1 MIKLEKEPTSTSPHI
16 LLDSEMGKFLIE
28 GKSFPEDSKHFFQ
41 STIEWIKEYKLENPK
56 SFDLSINLYY
66 LSSSTIISVKQI
78 LIILMDYQKSGIKVT
93 VNWFYDE
100 DDDDIKK
107 TGEDY
112 MKLTNLNFV
121 FHINPA

>member
-121 FHINPA
+121 FHINPT